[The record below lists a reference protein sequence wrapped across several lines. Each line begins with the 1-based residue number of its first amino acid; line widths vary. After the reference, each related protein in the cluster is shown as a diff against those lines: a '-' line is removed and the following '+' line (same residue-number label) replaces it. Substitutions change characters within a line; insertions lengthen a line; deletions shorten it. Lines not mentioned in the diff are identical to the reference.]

1 MQPAGTSDALGPDVY
16 PSIST
21 TGPGRAARPSGPA
34 LPEEP
39 EESASLQEAQEWFGI
54 YDRYV
59 RKVTE
64 LARDENL
71 EDELQAWIER
81 CAGRKRYWE
90 RARDRLQRLEVGPG
104 ENQ

>member
-1 MQPAGTSDALGPDVY
+1 MQAAGSSDALGPDSY

-21 TGPGRAARPSGPA
+21 SGPGRAARPSGPA

-39 EESASLQEAQEWFGI
+39 EEPASLREAEEWFGM

-81 CAGRKRYWE
+81 CAGRMRYWE
-90 RARDRLQRLEVGPG
+90 RARDRLQRLEAPLGDD
-104 ENQ
+104 